1 MKHEAKFRI
10 AKQDGK
16 ELLQLQR
23 LDEEVIGKLQR

>member
-23 LDEEVIGKLQR
+23 LDEVIGKLQR